1 MAGLGYKLFSSG
13 EVLTAGNLQG
23 YGIDQSV
30 MVFASAAERTTELAA
45 PSQGMVSFL
54 TDSGTTWQYYELYN
68 ASTNPG
74 GAKTAG
80 HYPMPSQAIFYGTA
94 SRTFV
99 SGTTYSIGA
108 SGFAFTEISDIFAW
122 HNSSTNPDRITP
134 TVEGIYRVSAYLSL
148 SGVGTGGQ
156 NKSVLKNASTIFAF
170 GGLNSNYGAVNNV
183 SQLVSMNG
191 STDYLTFTANQD
203 SGSNMTAAASVTLE
217 FIRPLNT

>member
-1 MAGLGYKLFSSG
+1 MSPYKLFSSG
-13 EVLTAGNLQG
+13 EVLTASDLQT
-23 YGIDQSV
+23 YSVDQSV
-30 MVFASAAERTTELAA
+30 LNFATSADRTTALPT

-54 TDSGTTWQYYELYN
+54 EDSGTTWVYYELYN

-122 HNSSTNPDRITP
+122 HNPSTNPDRITP
-134 TVEGIYRVSAYLSL
+134 TVEGIYRVSAYLAL
-148 SGVGTGGQ
+148 SGTGAGGQ
-156 NKSVLKNASTIFAF
+156 NKQVLKNGGQIFAF
-170 GGLNSNYGAVNNV
+170 GGLNSNYGAMNNV
-183 SQLVSMNG
+183 SQMVSMNG
-191 STDYLTFTANQD
+191 STDYLTFTGNQD
-203 SGSNMTAAASVTLE
+203 SGVNMTASAQVSVE
-217 FIRPLNT
+217 FVRPLNT